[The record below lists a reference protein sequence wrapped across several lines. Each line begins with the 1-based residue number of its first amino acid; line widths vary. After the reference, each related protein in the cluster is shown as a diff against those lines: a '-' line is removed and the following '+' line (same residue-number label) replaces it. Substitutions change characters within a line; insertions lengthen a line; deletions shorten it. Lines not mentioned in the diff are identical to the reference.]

1 MITGAVSHRFTPGWT
16 GRPVAWMLMIGAV
29 PGKETPVDAAEL
41 IVSALAE
48 SAAAC
53 RAGQARA
60 QVMRGR
66 LELISLLRERLPGER
81 RVLVGVA
88 EADPRAEC
96 ARLADALRQS
106 SADADR
112 VVIAAARRL
121 LGLLHPAPPP
131 GTPSD
136 PPGAPSEG
144 GLGEGPTRPRASS
157 ASPGGRVRTGRPPG
171 SQPGGG
177 LTGGSRPMTTR
188 GRPGSRADGDPI
200 TRPSV
205 GPTAPGTRS
214 TALGQRE
221 SGGGRVGGK
230 QPGQPGDVDRV
241 IVISGC
247 SGIQVG
253 EGNDQV
259 SVYRV
264 DLPSVDLTAS
274 PELAERLLGDGT
286 PWARDLFSDDASL
299 DLGSLAGRGGADSQG
314 IVTSPEGDTLV
325 IVRNSR
331 GVQIGNGNVQHNT
344 FTLDVAPVSVQ
355 ADSLGDAGR
364 RADVRRLL
372 ADPDDTAAARRLAD
386 DISGAARNSLSSSM
400 EARTRQQVGNPHISL
415 WAGEVR
421 GQTGRQVG
429 GRGRARVKVTV
440 RIARPDPATLT
451 RELQSAARRQAAR
464 ISPRAPA
471 PERPTPAS
479 RNFDRGPSISRQ
491 SPGIGGPGR

>member
-1 MITGAVSHRFTPGWT
+1 M
-16 GRPVAWMLMIGAV
+16 
-29 PGKETPVDAAEL
+29 DAAEL

-60 QVMRGR
+60 QVMRAR
-66 LELISLLRERLPGER
+66 LQLISLLRERLPGER
-81 RVLVGVA
+81 RVLVGLA

-96 ARLADALRQS
+96 ARLADSLRQS

-131 GTPSD
+131 GTPND

-177 LTGGSRPMTTR
+177 LTGGSRDGRAMPSTHGTPSGEPRTGGDRIRDPRGSRPMTTR

-221 SGGGRVGGK
+221 SGGGRVGGE

-253 EGNDQV
+253 EGND
-259 SVYRV
+259 
-264 DLPSVDLTAS
+264 P
-274 PELAERLLGDGT
+274 
-286 PWARDLFSDDASL
+286 
-299 DLGSLAGRGGADSQG
+299 
-314 IVTSPEGDTLV
+314 
-325 IVRNSR
+325 
-331 GVQIGNGNVQHNT
+331 
-344 FTLDVAPVSVQ
+344 
-355 ADSLGDAGR
+355 
-364 RADVRRLL
+364 
-372 ADPDDTAAARRLAD
+372 
-386 DISGAARNSLSSSM
+386 
-400 EARTRQQVGNPHISL
+400 
-415 WAGEVR
+415 
-421 GQTGRQVG
+421 
-429 GRGRARVKVTV
+429 GRARQTAD
-440 RIARPDPATLT
+440 RSPSGNRSPRPRSGLPRPRAGAPGRSPTSCRGLP
-451 RELQSAARRQAAR
+451 RPPGKALPNHRSGLCRPVPRPPRQYC
-464 ISPRAPA
+464 RAPA
-471 PERPTPAS
+471 TRDPPPRHASPLEPLAQPPTAQLNPMLAQS
-479 RNFDRGPSISRQ
+479 VRQISHEIDTIRLSALAHQ
-491 SPGIGGPGR
+491 GQFVA